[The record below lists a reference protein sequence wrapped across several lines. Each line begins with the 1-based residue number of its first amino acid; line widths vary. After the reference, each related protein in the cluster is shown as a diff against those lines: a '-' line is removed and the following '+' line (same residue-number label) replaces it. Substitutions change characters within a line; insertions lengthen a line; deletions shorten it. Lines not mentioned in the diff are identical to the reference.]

1 MKMKD
6 NVLKSWKTT
15 LIGNLII
22 LASVVSVFVPEL
34 NTTWKDAAI
43 GIFVGGLFWLMPD
56 KLLGL
61 AGKRLNE
68 K

>member
-1 MKMKD
+1 MKE
-6 NVLKSWKTT
+6 NVIQSWKTT
-15 LIGNLII
+15 LIGNVII
-22 LASVVSVFVPEL
+22 VASVVSVFVSEL
-34 NTTWKDAAI
+34 NMTWKDAAI
-43 GIFVGGLFWLMPD
+43 GIFIGGLFWLMPD